1 MSNQIKYSLAGFCMG
16 VAELIPGISGATV
29 AVIFKIYPNLMTILS
44 QLRVKNLTLNIQ
56 SLSQTFQFN
65 VSLPLILSMI
75 IAVIFCSKGINYLLT
90 NYEELFLLSLG
101 LLMIL
106 LSIYIINF
114 FQGVSQNK
122 KLLIFLSLGIVI
134 GFVLQDLNIG
144 SGTISTPYLFLSGIL
159 AFSFFLIPGISGSA
173 MLVVLGVYGPVIQA
187 VANLNLN
194 ILAPFGIGCLISLLL
209 LPKAV
214 LSIYSIHEQKL
225 MYIFSGLIFSSGIFL
240 LCSNLIKKY

>member
-194 ILAPFGIGCLISLLL
+194 LLAPFGIGCLISLLL

-225 MYIFSGLIFSSGIFL
+225 MYIFSGLIFSSGFFL
-240 LCSNLIKKY
+240 L

>member
-106 LSIYIINF
+106 ISIYIINF

-144 SGTISTPYLFLSGIL
+144 LGTISTPYLFLSGIL

-187 VANLNLN
+187 VANFNLNL
-194 ILAPFGIGCLISLLL
+194 LAPFGIGCLISLLL
-209 LPKAV
+209 LPKVV
-214 LSIYSIHEQKL
+214 LSIYSSHEQKL

-240 LCSNLIKKY
+240 L

>member
-194 ILAPFGIGCLISLLL
+194 LLAPFGIGCLISLLL
-209 LPKAV
+209 LPKVV

-240 LCSNLIKKY
+240 L